1 MECDMKR
8 VLIPGWV
15 AALILISC
23 FGVVGY
29 LDNQDQ
35 LLAQKQAAE
44 LKRKRNEALQEH
56 KEKLNSLLKE
66 ATDKSNFPAEL
77 K

>member
-1 MECDMKR
+1 MKR

-15 AALILISC
+15 GALILISC